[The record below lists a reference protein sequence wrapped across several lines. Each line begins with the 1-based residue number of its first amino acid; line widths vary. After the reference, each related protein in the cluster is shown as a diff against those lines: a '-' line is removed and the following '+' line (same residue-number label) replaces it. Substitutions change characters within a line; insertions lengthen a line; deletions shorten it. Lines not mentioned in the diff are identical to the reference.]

1 MNLNLTQME
10 YIKAVAELSSFSKA
24 AQVCGVSQPT
34 LSNAVA
40 QFESEAGAP
49 VFKRTTRT
57 VALTSFGEHILSHI
71 KEILDSKEDLST
83 AIDLFMNPEHKILK
97 IGVSTLIKFQLVKT
111 MIDPYMRSNPH
122 IDFVFKECGR
132 EDLLTRLESENLDF
146 IFTLRTEQKQMYR
159 KIPFYKESLYYIPR
173 EVEPNGSQSQNGSIC
188 VKELG
193 GDTFVM
199 GPEVCGLADATRNVF
214 RNNGVELQE
223 YRGKAQT
230 YGIIEE
236 WAELG
241 IGSAI
246 LPKGKLTMLHDR
258 AKELHDNSDEPVRLV
273 YEVVWNKYTE
283 RHKHI
288 KDFVFYLNK
297 AVPKLLESMEV

>member
-24 AQVCGVSQPT
+24 AQACGVSQPT

-40 QFESEAGAP
+40 QFEIEAGAP

-71 KEILDSKEDLST
+71 NELLESRNDLRS
-83 AIDLFMNPEHKILK
+83 AIELYMNPEHKILRF
-97 IGVSTLIKFQLVKT
+97 GVSTLIKFQLVKT
-111 MIDPYMRSNPH
+111 MIDPYMRSNPN

-146 IFTLRTEQKQMYR
+146 IFTLKTDQKQMYR

-173 EVEPNGSQSQNGSIC
+173 EEEPSGSHEKGSVRVE
-188 VKELG
+188 ELD

-199 GPEVCGLADATRNVF
+199 GPEVCGLAEATRNVF
-214 RNNGVELQE
+214 RNNGAELIE

-246 LPKGKLTMLHDR
+246 LPKGKLTVLRGR
-258 AKELHDNSDEPVRLV
+258 AKELHDNSGEPVRLV

-288 KDFVFYLNK
+288 KDFVFYLKK
-297 AVPKLLESMEV
+297 AVPKLLESLEV